1 MPRWGGWVTPP
12 LNADV
17 RREQHDATCR
27 LVGFGTPSGL
37 LRSARPSP
45 PSPDPSTPGERGAA
59 PPPTPGP
66 VRKVREEL
74 LRVLAGD
81 RESLAAQLASL
92 DRQAGGSLSPSNL

>member
-1 MPRWGGWVTPP
+1 
-12 LNADV
+12 
-17 RREQHDATCR
+17 
-27 LVGFGTPSGL
+27 
-37 LRSARPSP
+37 
-45 PSPDPSTPGERGAA
+45 
-59 PPPTPGP
+59 PPTPGP